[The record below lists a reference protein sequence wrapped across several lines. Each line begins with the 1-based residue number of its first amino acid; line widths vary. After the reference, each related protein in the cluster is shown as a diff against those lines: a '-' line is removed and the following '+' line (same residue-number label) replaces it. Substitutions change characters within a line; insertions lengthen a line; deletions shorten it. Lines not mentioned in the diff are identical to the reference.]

1 MNTFD
6 FTSVPFVGS
15 IMKLTG
21 IEDGWV
27 VISIL
32 LAILLV
38 VFLAAWISASGKA
51 RSLKKLVA
59 ELEEEITGLNALT
72 TLPPLH
78 ENGWEYAQGADPG
91 SSLVFASAK
100 ELKRRRERKA
110 AAESPSVKQDG
121 APASLA
127 TEPQAASPAQEH
139 PATATEAPAPE
150 HEARAMSASASA
162 ADSVTAQVHEA
173 IFASVTGGHL
183 KSAEKA
189 AATQKHAAKV
199 SAEDLPPI
207 HVERKVKQKPARKPV
222 AAKPT
227 SNSDASLSSRIP
239 KL

>member
-6 FTSVPFVGS
+6 FTSVPLVGN

-32 LAILLV
+32 LAIFLV
-38 VFLAAWISASGKA
+38 IFLVAWISAAGKA
-51 RSLKKLVA
+51 RSLKKRVA
-59 ELEEEITGLNALT
+59 KLEEEITGLNALT

-91 SSLVFASAK
+91 SSLVFASTK

-110 AAESPSVKQDG
+110 AAESASVHGDDG
-121 APASLA
+121 LVPL
-127 TEPQAASPAQEH
+127 
-139 PATATEAPAPE
+139 PAPE
-150 HEARAMSASASA
+150 SVAASAQEKPAGVTSDSAPKHEARPMSASA

-173 IFASVTGGHL
+173 IFASVTSGHL
-183 KSAEKA
+183 KSAEKDTA
-189 AATQKHAAKV
+189 PQKHASKI

-207 HVERKVKQKPARKPV
+207 HVEHKAKKAAEKQRP
-222 AAKPT
+222 AAKPAAG
-227 SNSDASLSSRIP
+227 SDASLSSRIP
-239 KL
+239 RL